1 MWSQQGSGHQEN
13 LQDVETAVW
22 VTCLG
27 EGLQVGVQVKQPLIR
42 GHVLTGHGF
51 RFPRLPTGSPGLSML
66 VIQVPKLSG
75 MRGQH

>member
-1 MWSQQGSGHQEN
+1 MWSQQGSRHQEH
-13 LQDVETAVW
+13 LQDIEKAVW

-27 EGLQVGVQVKQPLIR
+27 EGLQVGVLVKQPLIQE
-42 GHVLTGHGF
+42 HVLTGRGL

-66 VIQVPKLSG
+66 VVRVPRLSR